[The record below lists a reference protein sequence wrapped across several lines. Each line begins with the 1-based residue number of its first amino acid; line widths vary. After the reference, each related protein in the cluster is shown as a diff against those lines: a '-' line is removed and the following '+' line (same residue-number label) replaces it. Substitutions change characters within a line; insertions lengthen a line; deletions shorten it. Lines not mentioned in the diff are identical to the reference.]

1 MALLSPG
8 VQVSVIDQSNYT
20 PAASGSIPYFLIA
33 TAQNKISGAG
43 TGIAPG
49 TLAVNANQLYL
60 MSSQRELLS
69 TYGVPFFYNTTAGTP
84 INGYELNE
92 YGLLAAYSALGVTN
106 QAYIQRVDID
116 LSALTATL
124 NRPVGAPANGTYWLD
139 TTNSNWGINQWNQ
152 TTSAFTNQTPSVI
165 TDYTYLETESTVP
178 LQSYG
183 SIGNY
188 AVVSANPLSAGESN
202 LTNPLYYKRSGPTT
216 AQAPGWLQDSYSAD
230 ELYNTWVLV
239 GSDEWKTSW
248 ATVQGTTAPSSLP
261 VGNTIVINN
270 TTVTIASSPNNTVQ
284 YLAGQING
292 VLNNYGVFAANIGGS
307 LNLYAD
313 STALGANLTVTGASV
328 ANSVATLTFAT
339 TSVAP
344 FTVGSSITVAGIVD
358 NSTGSEYDGTY
369 TVTACGNT
377 SVSYASTATGGYTS
391 GGTIKQPGTIFVQN
405 GTGTPLSTLGIT
417 AGTYASPAY
426 FAGAN
431 YQAPRWRA
439 SDVIPEPTGSVFQQT
454 NSVNQGTTLIV
465 KRYSSTLGT
474 YVVQPC
480 PIYSS
485 NAAADYALDPTNGGQ
500 SIPAGT
506 TYAQVDPYGNLTSGF
521 QILERLATG
530 ATVVTGT
537 VVNPTFPETIAVTG
551 ATGNGTTATLTFA
564 TQTSALFS
572 AGSIISV
579 SGLTSTGSAYNGTH
593 TVTACTTGSVSWAS
607 AVTATY
613 VSGGTIA
620 SPLTYSTF
628 TISATEP
635 ETGTYTTPVTAVIAG
650 STSADFVAAVSAAGV
665 ENVSANVNSTGQIYF
680 THATGG
686 DIILVDGLHSPIN
699 IAGFDVYTSP
709 STDYSVGVTYVNL
722 VNPTD
727 GYQLSNWVSAPTF
740 NYIPQ
745 ATPPEID
752 PVSGTYWYYSDA
764 TTADIM
770 IQNNGAW
777 VGYQTVS
784 NDVRGYNL
792 TATNATGPIFS
803 ATAPT
808 TQTNAALSPL
818 QYGDLWI
825 DTSDLELYPMINRWE
840 TVNGQDQWVA
850 ISNSDQT
857 TINGIVFA
865 DARWAPNGTTNPVT
879 DPIPPISGAG
889 GLITSDYLD
898 LDAPNPLL
906 YPQGMLLWNTRRSGF
921 NVKTFEYNYF
931 NATDYPFPDVLPTQT
946 STWLSASGLRVDGS
960 PNMGRQAQRAIIVKA
975 LRSGID
981 SNQQILESQV
991 QFNLL
996 ACPAYPELAPDM
1008 VTVNNN
1014 RGDTG
1019 FIVVDT
1025 PLRLPSD
1032 TQSLVKWA
1040 TDNNGLG
1047 VVTGD
1052 GNLAVGQAYAAAFYP
1067 SCQTTDLS
1075 GNLVVTAPSHMMIR
1089 TIIRSDAV
1097 SYPWFAPA
1105 GLRRGVVDNAITIGY
1120 INEATG
1126 KFVPTSVTQG
1136 MRDVLYQNDINPITF
1151 IPGAGITNFGNHT
1164 LQGTATALDRINVA
1178 RLVAYL
1184 RGQLEVIGNQYLFEP
1199 NDTITRSAITAQ
1211 ISSLMN
1217 ALVSQRGVY
1226 DYLVV
1231 CDLSNNTPAT
1241 IDANEL
1247 FVDIAIEPTKAVE
1260 FIYIPMR
1267 IQNTGTIAA
1276 QGKA

>member
-20 PAASGSIPYFLIA
+20 PAAAGSIPYFLIA

-49 TLAVNANQLYL
+49 TLAVNANKLYL
-60 MSSQRELLS
+60 MSSQRDLLS

-106 QAYIQRVDID
+106 LAYVQRVDID

-124 NRPVGAPANGTYWLD
+124 NRPFGAPANGTYWLD
-139 TTNSNWGINQWNQ
+139 TTNSLWGINQWNQ
-152 TTSAFTNQTPSVI
+152 TTSAFTNQKPSVI
-165 TDYTYLETESTVP
+165 TDTVYLEPSSTVP
-178 LQSYG
+178 LQSYS

-188 AVVSANPLSAGESN
+188 AVVATNT
-202 LTNPLYYKRSGPTT
+202 TNPTYYKRGGPTT
-216 AQAPGWLQDSYSAD
+216 AQAPHWLQDSYSAD

-248 ATVQGTTAPSSLP
+248 ATIQGTTAPSSLP
-261 VGNTIVINN
+261 VGNTIVINGI
-270 TTVTIASSPNNTVQ
+270 TTTIGSTNTVQ
-284 YLAGQING
+284 QLVSDINDNMNNFG
-292 VLNNYGVFAANIGGS
+292 VYAANIGGS
-307 LNLYAD
+307 LNLYCD
-313 STALGANLTVTGASV
+313 NTAVGGNIAVTGATG
-328 ANSVATLTFAT
+328 NGTVATLTFST
-339 TSVAP
+339 QETAP
-344 FTVGSSITVAGIVD
+344 FAITDEILVTGLT
-358 NSTGSEYDGTY
+358 STGAVYNGY
-369 TVTACGNT
+369 QLVTACSNS
-377 SVSYASTATGGYTS
+377 SVSFSSTYTGAYVS
-391 GGTIKQPGTIFVQN
+391 GGTIGDPGAIFISN
-405 GTGTPLSTLGIT
+405 GVGTPLTTLGIT
-417 AGTYASPAY
+417 PGNYQAPEYNH
-426 FAGAN
+426 GAN
-431 YQAPRWRA
+431 YQAPRWRSTDSNPA
-439 SDVIPEPTGSVFQQT
+439 PTGSIFQQT
-454 NSVNQGTTLIV
+454 NSVNLGCTLIV
-465 KRYSSTLGT
+465 KQYNSTLGT
-474 YVVQPC
+474 YVTQPC
-480 PIYSS
+480 PVYSS
-485 NAAADYALDPTNGGQ
+485 DSDAIYALDPVNGGQ

-506 TYAQVDPYGNLTSGF
+506 TYAEIDPLHVYPSTVSGTSGF
-521 QILERLATG
+521 LLLERYATG
-530 ATVVTGT
+530 PTVVTGSVT
-537 VVNPTFPETIAVTG
+537 NPTFPPFTVNVTG
-551 ATGNGTTATLTFA
+551 ASGDGSTATLAFA
-564 TQTSALFS
+564 TQTFQYAV
-572 AGSIISV
+572 GSSITV
-579 SGLTSTGSAYNGTH
+579 AGLTSTGAGYNGTY
-593 TVTACTTGSVSWAS
+593 TVTGSTTTSVSYAS
-607 AVTATY
+607 AITAAY
-613 VSGGTIA
+613 VSGGTITSPA
-620 SPLTYSTF
+620 TPLTF
-628 TISATEP
+628 TLAATQPGTTTGISAIATLL
-635 ETGTYTTPVTAVIAG
+635 GT
-650 STSADFVAAVSAAGV
+650 TSADFINAVSAANV
-665 ENVSANVNSTGQIYF
+665 PNVSATINSAGAIVF

-686 DIILVDGLHSPIN
+686 DIKLTNLQGTPVTE
-699 IAGFDVYTSP
+699 AGFNT
-709 STDYSVGVTYVNL
+709 TCIGVRLENTTGPAIVL
-722 VNPTD
+722 T
-727 GYQLSNWVSAPTF
+727 NWVSAPTF

-745 ATPPEID
+745 ASPPEID
-752 PVSGTYWYYSDA
+752 PISGTYWYYSDA

-777 VGYQTVS
+777 VGYQNVS

-879 DPIPPISGAG
+879 DPIPS
-889 GLITSDYLD
+889 ITSLLVSDYLD

-921 NVKTFEYNYF
+921 NVKSFEYNYF
-931 NATDYPFPDVLPTQT
+931 NATSYPYPDVLPSQT
-946 STWLSASGLRVDGS
+946 NTWLSASGLREDGS
-960 PNMGRQAQRAIIVKA
+960 PNMGRQAQRALIVKA
-975 LRSGID
+975 LRAGIET
-981 SNQQILESQV
+981 NTQTRETQT

-996 ACPAYPELAPDM
+996 ACPQYPEIAPDM
-1008 VTVNNN
+1008 VVLNND

-1025 PLRLPSD
+1025 PLRLSPAD
-1032 TQSLVKWA
+1032 VVTWA
-1040 TDNNGLG
+1040 TNNNGLG
-1047 VVTGD
+1047 TITGD

-1067 SCQTTDLS
+1067 SCKTTDLS

-1105 GLRRGVVDNAITIGY
+1105 GLRRGVVDNAIQLGY
-1120 INEATG
+1120 IDAPTG
-1126 KFVPTSVTQG
+1126 EFTPTSINQG
-1136 MRDVLYQNDINPITF
+1136 LRDVLYMNDVNPITF
-1151 IPGAGITNFGNHT
+1151 IPGSGITNFGNHT
-1164 LQGTATALDRINVA
+1164 LQGQATALDRINVA

-1199 NDTITRSAITAQ
+1199 NDTITRSAIGAQ
-1211 ISSLMN
+1211 ITSLMN
-1217 ALVSQRGVY
+1217 ALVSQRGIY

-1247 FVDIAIEPTKAVE
+1247 FVDIAIEPVKAVE

-1267 IQNTGTIAA
+1267 IQNTGSIAA
-1276 QGKA
+1276 QGSA

>member
-116 LSALTATL
+116 LAALTATL

-152 TTSAFTNQTPSVI
+152 TTAAFTNQVPSVI

-202 LTNPLYYKRSGPTT
+202 LTNPLYYKRGGPTT
-216 AQAPGWLQDSYSAD
+216 AQAPHWLQDGMSAD

-239 GSDEWKTSW
+239 GSNEWKTSW
-248 ATVQGTTAPSSLP
+248 ATIQGTTAPSSLP
-261 VGNTIVINN
+261 VGNTIVINGV
-270 TTVTIASSPNNTVQ
+270 TTTIGSTNTVQ
-284 YLAGQING
+284 QLVSDINDNMNNFG
-292 VLNNYGVFAANIGGS
+292 VYAANIGGS

-313 STALGANLTVTGASV
+313 STALGGTLSVTGATGN
-328 ANSVATLTFAT
+328 ATVATLTFAT
-339 TSVAP
+339 QETAP
-344 FTVGSSITVAGIVD
+344 YDLNDSILVTGLT
-358 NSTGSEYDGTY
+358 STGAGYNGY
-369 TVTACGNT
+369 QIVTACSNS
-377 SVSYASTATGGYTS
+377 SVSFNSTYTGAYVS
-391 GGTIKQPGTIFVQN
+391 GGTIGDPGTIYIEDGV
-405 GTGTPLSTLGIT
+405 GTPLTTLGIT
-417 AGTYASPAY
+417 PGDYQAPEYDH
-426 FAGAN
+426 GAN
-431 YQAPRWRA
+431 YQAPRWRSTDPNPA
-439 SDVIPEPTGSVFQQT
+439 PTGSVFQQT
-454 NSVNQGTTLIV
+454 NSVNLGCTLIV
-465 KRYSSTLGT
+465 KQYNSTLGT
-474 YVVQPC
+474 FVTQPC
-480 PIYSS
+480 PVYVNDSSAIYG
-485 NAAADYALDPTNGGQ
+485 LDPVNGGQ
-500 SIPAGT
+500 SIPAGS
-506 TYAQVDPYGNLTSGF
+506 TYAQIDPYHSTSDQLAAPSVSGF
-521 QILERLATG
+521 LLLERYATG
-530 ATVVTGT
+530 PTVITGSIT
-537 VVNPTFPETIAVTG
+537 NPTFPSVSVSVTG
-551 ATGNGTTATLTFA
+551 ASGTGSTATLTFSANTWRYPVGA
-564 TQTSALFS
+564 T
-572 AGSIISV
+572 IV
-579 SGLTSTGSAYNGTH
+579 VTGIDPTGYNGTY
-593 TVTACTTGSVSWAS
+593 TVTASTSGSVSFAS
-607 AVTATY
+607 TTTAAY
-613 VSGGTIA
+613 VSSGIITGGIA
-620 SPLTYSTF
+620 NSFSVY
-628 TISATEP
+628 ATEP
-635 ETGTYTTPVTAVIAG
+635 ETSSTIGATVSLGGTTA
-650 STSADFVAAVSAAGV
+650 ADFINAVSAADV
-665 ENVSANVNSTGQIYF
+665 PNVSATINSAGAIVF

-686 DIILVDGLHSPIN
+686 DIFLTDQVGIPVTD
-699 IAGFDVYTSP
+699 AGFNTDVA
-709 STDYSVGVTYVNL
+709 GVR
-722 VNPTD
+722 
-727 GYQLSNWVSAPTF
+727 YQNMTGPGLILSNWVSAPAF

-770 IQNNGAW
+770 IQNNGEW
-777 VGYQTVS
+777 MGYQNVT
-784 NDVRGYNL
+784 NDVRGYDL
-792 TATNATGPIFS
+792 SMTNATGPIFS

-879 DPIPPISGAG
+879 DPIPPISGPG

-931 NATDYPFPDVLPTQT
+931 NATDYPFPDVLPDQT

-1032 TQSLVKWA
+1032 TQSLVTWA

-1267 IQNTGTIAA
+1267 IQNTGSIAA

>member
-20 PAASGSIPYFLIA
+20 PAAAGSIPYFLIA

-49 TLAVNANQLYL
+49 TLAVNANKLYL
-60 MSSQRELLS
+60 MSSQRDLLS

-106 QAYIQRVDID
+106 LAYVQRVDID

-124 NRPVGAPANGTYWLD
+124 NRPFGAPANGTYWLD
-139 TTNSNWGINQWNQ
+139 TTNSLWGINQWNQ
-152 TTSAFTNQTPSVI
+152 TTSAFTNQKPSVI
-165 TDYTYLETESTVP
+165 TDTVYLEPSSTVP
-178 LQSYG
+178 LQSYS

-188 AVVSANPLSAGESN
+188 AVVATNT
-202 LTNPLYYKRSGPTT
+202 TNPTYYKRGGPTT
-216 AQAPGWLQDSYSAD
+216 AQAPHWLQDGYSAD

-248 ATVQGTTAPSSLP
+248 ATIQGTTAPSSLP
-261 VGNTIVINN
+261 VGNTIVINGI
-270 TTVTIASSPNNTVQ
+270 TTTIGSTNTVQ
-284 YLAGQING
+284 QLVSDINDNMNNFG
-292 VLNNYGVFAANIGGS
+292 VYAANIGGS
-307 LNLYAD
+307 LNLYCD
-313 STALGANLTVTGASV
+313 NTAVGGNIAVTGATG
-328 ANSVATLTFAT
+328 NGTVATLTFST
-339 TSVAP
+339 QETAP
-344 FTVGSSITVAGIVD
+344 FAITDEILVTGLT
-358 NSTGSEYDGTY
+358 STGAVYNGY
-369 TVTACGNT
+369 QLVTACSNS
-377 SVSYASTATGGYTS
+377 SVSFSSTYTGAYVS
-391 GGTIKQPGTIFVQN
+391 GGTIGDPGAIFISN
-405 GTGTPLSTLGIT
+405 GVGTPLTTLGIT
-417 AGTYASPAY
+417 PGNYQAPEYNH
-426 FAGAN
+426 GAN
-431 YQAPRWRA
+431 YQAPRWRSTDSNPA
-439 SDVIPEPTGSVFQQT
+439 PTGSIFQQT
-454 NSVNQGTTLIV
+454 NSVNLGCTLIV
-465 KRYSSTLGT
+465 KQYNSTLGT
-474 YVVQPC
+474 YVTQPC
-480 PIYSS
+480 PVYSS
-485 NAAADYALDPTNGGQ
+485 DSDAIYALDPVNGGQ

-506 TYAQVDPYGNLTSGF
+506 TYAEIDPLHVYPSTVSGTSGF
-521 QILERLATG
+521 LLLERYATG
-530 ATVVTGT
+530 PTVVTGSVT
-537 VVNPTFPETIAVTG
+537 NPTFPPFTVNVTG
-551 ATGNGTTATLTFA
+551 ASGDGSTATLAFA
-564 TQTSALFS
+564 TQTFQYAV
-572 AGSIISV
+572 GSSITV
-579 SGLTSTGSAYNGTH
+579 AGLTSTGAGYNGTY
-593 TVTACTTGSVSWAS
+593 TVTGSTTTSVSYAS
-607 AVTATY
+607 AITAAY
-613 VSGGTIA
+613 VSGGTITSPA
-620 SPLTYSTF
+620 TPLTF
-628 TISATEP
+628 TLAATQPGTTTGISAIATLL
-635 ETGTYTTPVTAVIAG
+635 GT
-650 STSADFVAAVSAAGV
+650 TSADFINAVSAANV
-665 ENVSANVNSTGQIYF
+665 PNVSATINSAGAIVF

-686 DIILVDGLHSPIN
+686 DIKLTNLQGTPVTE
-699 IAGFDVYTSP
+699 AGFNT
-709 STDYSVGVTYVNL
+709 TCIGVRLENTTGPAIVL
-722 VNPTD
+722 T
-727 GYQLSNWVSAPTF
+727 NWVSAPTF

-745 ATPPEID
+745 ASPPEID
-752 PVSGTYWYYSDA
+752 PISGTYWYYSDA

-777 VGYQTVS
+777 VGYQNVS

-879 DPIPPISGAG
+879 DPIPS
-889 GLITSDYLD
+889 ITSLLVSDYLD

-921 NVKTFEYNYF
+921 NVKSFEYNYF
-931 NATDYPFPDVLPTQT
+931 NATSYPYPDVLPSQT
-946 STWLSASGLRVDGS
+946 NTWLSASGLREDGS
-960 PNMGRQAQRAIIVKA
+960 PNMGRQAQRALIVKA
-975 LRSGID
+975 LRAGIET
-981 SNQQILESQV
+981 NTQTRETQT

-996 ACPAYPELAPDM
+996 ACPQYPEIAPDM
-1008 VTVNNN
+1008 VVLNND

-1025 PLRLPSD
+1025 PLRLSPAD
-1032 TQSLVKWA
+1032 VVTWA
-1040 TDNNGLG
+1040 TNNNGLG
-1047 VVTGD
+1047 TITGD

-1067 SCQTTDLS
+1067 SCKTTDLS

-1105 GLRRGVVDNAITIGY
+1105 GLRRGVVDNAIQLGY
-1120 INEATG
+1120 IDAPTG
-1126 KFVPTSVTQG
+1126 EFTPTSINQG
-1136 MRDVLYQNDINPITF
+1136 LRDVLYMNDVNPITF
-1151 IPGAGITNFGNHT
+1151 IPGSGITNFGNHT
-1164 LQGTATALDRINVA
+1164 LQGQATALDRINVA

-1199 NDTITRSAITAQ
+1199 NDTITRSAIGAQ
-1211 ISSLMN
+1211 ITSLMN
-1217 ALVSQRGVY
+1217 ALVSQRGIY

-1247 FVDIAIEPTKAVE
+1247 FVDIAIEPVKAVE

-1267 IQNTGTIAA
+1267 IQNTGSIAA
-1276 QGKA
+1276 QGSA